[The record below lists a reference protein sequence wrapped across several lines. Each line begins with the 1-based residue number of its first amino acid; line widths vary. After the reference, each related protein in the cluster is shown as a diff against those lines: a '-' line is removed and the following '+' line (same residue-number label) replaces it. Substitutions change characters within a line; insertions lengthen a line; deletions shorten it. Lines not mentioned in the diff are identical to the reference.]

1 MAKRFLVAAVGV
13 PLIIA
18 VVFFGIYAPVLFDIA
33 IAIIC
38 AVSVGEF
45 AHATKTLR
53 LYQISI
59 PSIIFAAA
67 YPILMTLGF
76 GSITAYIYTGIMLS
90 MMIFFHKKITYK
102 DLAYIYCMSV
112 IITLALSTIVMMK
125 NLDNAHASFYFILAL
140 GLPWMADI
148 GAFFAG
154 SFLGR
159 HKLCPEIS
167 PKKTIEGA
175 VGGVL
180 LCVGATCL
188 IGWIFADLIY
198 GGKVSVNY
206 ISLCCLAFIGS
217 FLSILGD
224 LSFSLVKRNFNIKDY
239 GFILPGHG
247 GFLDRFDSVV
257 FVSPF
262 ILMFITYFPVISF

>member
-1 MAKRFLVAAVGV
+1 MAKRFLAAVIFV

-18 VVFFGIYAPVLFDIA
+18 VVILGAFAPVLFEISV
-33 IAIIC
+33 AIIC
-38 AVSVGEF
+38 TVSVFEF
-45 AHATKTLR
+45 AKATKTLR
-53 LYQISI
+53 ILQLSI
-59 PSIIFAAA
+59 PSILFAAA
-67 YPILMTLGF
+67 YPMLTVYGYGMLLSYVYAGV
-76 GSITAYIYTGIMLS
+76 MLS
-90 MMIFFHKKITYK
+90 AMIFFHKKISYT
-102 DLAYIYCMSV
+102 DFAYIFCMTLV
-112 IITLALSTIVMMK
+112 ITVAVSAIALMTNRDPEHSQ
-125 NLDNAHASFYFILAL
+125 FYFILSL

-154 SFLGR
+154 SFLGK

-175 VGGVL
+175 VGGVI
-180 LCVGATCL
+180 LCVGITCL

-198 GGKVSVNY
+198 AKSVSVNY
-206 ISLCCLAFIGS
+206 INIICLAFIGS

-224 LSFSLVKRNFNIKDY
+224 LSFSVVKRSFHIKDY
-239 GFILPGHG
+239 GFIIPGHG

-262 ILMFITYFPVISF
+262 ILAFITYFPILNV

>member
-1 MAKRFLVAAVGV
+1 MAKRFLAAVIFV
-13 PLIIA
+13 PVIIA
-18 VVFFGIYAPVLFDIA
+18 VVIFGAYAPILFDISV
-33 IAIIC
+33 AIIC
-38 AVSVGEF
+38 TISIGEF

-53 LYQISI
+53 LWQISI
-59 PSIIFAAA
+59 PSILFGAA
-67 YPILMTLGF
+67 YPMLLTYGF
-76 GSITAYIYTGIMLS
+76 GLMTAYIYTGIMLS
-90 MMIFFHKKITYK
+90 MMIFYYHKISYSS
-102 DLAYIYCMSV
+102 LAYIYCMTL
-112 IITLALSTIVMMK
+112 IITIALSSIVHMK
-125 NLDNAHASFYFILAL
+125 NRDPAHACFYFILAL

-154 SFLGR
+154 SFLGK

-175 VGGVL
+175 VGGVI

-198 GGKVSVNY
+198 GKNIGINY
-206 ISLCCLAFIGS
+206 LSLSILALVGS

-224 LSFSLVKRNFNIKDY
+224 LSFSIVKRNFKLKDY
-239 GFILPGHG
+239 GFIIPGHG
-247 GFLDRFDSVV
+247 GFLDRFDSVI

-262 ILMFITYFPVISF
+262 ILMFITYLPIVTV